1 MSISTDQEARERF
14 RAELDRNFC
23 VVAGAG
29 SGKTTAIVERICRL
43 AMSDRDALR
52 RLVVVTYTKS
62 AAIEFK
68 SRSRQKLL
76 RTASETDALDYLRA
90 LEQAYFGTIHGF
102 CFNLIREFRSR
113 LLIPEQPR
121 VPTED
126 EQNVLWETFATD
138 SHELNELLQHP
149 VTHSLLRVCTLSDLL
164 YIAKRFRPSMPRSAP
179 AKRMPIPDGAR
190 TRTVILNNKRSEDV
204 KKRTIAS
211 LDAFA
216 ATMSADA
223 GFSLLPVCDSTRGK
237 LIEAFKHDM
246 APLVKW
252 LQEAAEWFA
261 DRMAR
266 SFRNRCLQEGI
277 LSFNNQI
284 DVCLELLQQSD
295 ILDQLRGRE
304 FIVIVDEAQDTDSRM
319 FQIFVELTRPQNE
332 RFGNWPDAGKP
343 PIPGRFCLVGDPRQT
358 IFERGMTS
366 RFAKLCKYFGDGDG
380 GELLRFNVTYRCAQ
394 TVAQRINELF
404 ASQEVEEVPLD
415 DLAARAGAP
424 QGSVG
429 RLLFNPGQP
438 IDSEDEIEPLLVE
451 CEAVGEWLAQVGPA
465 GLGASSWS
473 DLAIIAPRHDWL
485 IIAGDAL
492 KKYRVPFSFFRPKV
506 SRSGIAAFAW
516 PVSLIYTLINP
527 WDKFER
533 YGVLREIFGVADT
546 DLLRAGKGIA
556 GPGPVFREAEKL
568 LSASRK
574 LCQEA
579 GSLLYF
585 VDRLL
590 ERVQLMERLIAV
602 GEATVGLDQLRWEA
616 ARADERGLSLE
627 QFSEEL
633 LVWLQDSAEPSK
645 APAKGVELITIF
657 SAKGLEWDWVIPIG
671 LKKKFSSPSQPY
683 PRVQNLEINQVVWS
697 NVSERAARDEEAE
710 KANIKRLLYVMLT
723 RAKRGIVVPTPDGE
737 YRPGKQGTAFTDV
750 VPDNAMEL
758 PFADEMLIPTERE
771 GDDIPG
777 LPDAPDLPGAHIV
790 PDVPGDHGVD
800 IVPGLPDV
808 ASGSLNDQAKLGV
821 VELVRPFQLADDSPV
836 LHLQFA
842 EAAGAYDYGRWWH
855 TWIEMFP
862 WSDDHAQWEEYARRA
877 EPPGIY
883 DDRARKEIAALL
895 ANEKLREFCAGAAWF
910 QAEFPFSWPKTSGE
924 WYEGVVDL
932 MIARPAHAVIV
943 IDWKTNQA
951 AESETPAALAERLR
965 QTYLP
970 QLESYRSALN
980 ATGKTGSVEIAI
992 YSTVLGKFV

>member
-1 MSISTDQEARERF
+1 MSIAADQEARERF
-14 RAELDRNFC
+14 RTELDRNFC

-43 AMSDRDALR
+43 AMSDRNALR

-126 EQNVLWETFATD
+126 EQNVLWETFVTD

-179 AKRMPIPDGAR
+179 TKRMPIPDGAR
-190 TRTVILNNKRSEDV
+190 TREVILNNKRSEDV

-216 ATMSADA
+216 ATMSSDA
-223 GFSLLPVCDSTRGK
+223 GFSLLPVCDSTKGK

-246 APLVKW
+246 ALLVKW

-261 DRMAR
+261 DRLAR

-295 ILDQLRGRE
+295 ILEQLRGRE

-319 FQIFVELTRPQNE
+319 FQIFVELTRAQNE
-332 RFGNWPDAGKP
+332 RFGSWPDAGKP

-366 RFAKLCKYFGDGDG
+366 RFAKLCKYFGEGDG

-394 TVAQRINELF
+394 TVARRINELF

-415 DLAARAGAP
+415 DLAAQAGAAE
-424 QGSVG
+424 GSVG

-451 CEAVGEWLAQVGPA
+451 CEAVGEWLARVGPA

-546 DLLRAGKGIA
+546 DLLRAVKRIGD
-556 GPGPVFREAEKL
+556 PGPVYREAEKL
-568 LSASRK
+568 LGESRK

-590 ERVQLMERLIAV
+590 ERVQLMDRLMAV

-627 QFSEEL
+627 QFLEEL

-671 LKKKFSSPSQPY
+671 LRKKFSSPSQPY
-683 PRVQNLEINQVVWS
+683 PRVQSLEINQVVWS

-723 RAKRGIVVPTPDGE
+723 RAKRGIVLPTPDGE
-737 YRPGKQGTAFTDV
+737 YKPGKQGTAFTEVISDKEI
-750 VPDNAMEL
+750 EL
-758 PFADEMLIPTERE
+758 PFADEMLLVRQSFSEGGIPVERE
-771 GDDIPG
+771 GSDLTAVVVGVPS
-777 LPDAPDLPGAHIV
+777 LPRV
-790 PDVPGDHGVD
+790 SSDVPG
-800 IVPGLPDV
+800 
-808 ASGSLNDQAKLGV
+808 V
-821 VELVRPFQLADDSPV
+821 VQLVRPFQLADDSPV

-862 WSDDHAQWEEYARRA
+862 WEADYAQWEEYARRA
-877 EPPGIY
+877 EPPTIY

-895 ANEKLREFCAGAAWF
+895 ANQKLREFCAGAAWF

-932 MIARPAHAVIV
+932 MIARPAHEVIV

-951 AESETPAALAERLR
+951 AESETPDALAERLR